1 MTLRPP
7 NRVAVVGA
15 GAAGSFFTLE
25 LSRLRPDVTIDVY
38 DRDGRPPGAGIVLSW
53 AFADQIKADHPEA
66 FALPDSA
73 LATWDRT
80 LTVVG
85 GERVWSGAYGMFGVS
100 RRAFTAHLRQ
110 LVRALPN
117 VRFTGRTVRSAPGSY
132 DLVVLADGANSR
144 LRTFSKDRFG
154 TRASLGR
161 TRYLW
166 MSTPIAMDP
175 TFILK
180 PVRDGLLI
188 VHSYPHADQ
197 ESTFIVEADAE
208 ILARHGLAGPPV
220 REIEGLL
227 ARTFEAELGG
237 APLRAQTPDWRSF
250 RTIVNER
257 WHGDGMVL
265 IGDAA
270 HTVHF
275 STGSGTALAIDDALC
290 LARALTE
297 RPAIA
302 DAVGEYARARRPVI
316 EEAQAEARE
325 SRRWFETLS
334 RRERLQGHRTVFALR
349 SRRTANT
356 YTRLNARD
364 PDFVAKAVETLAG
377 RPVAAE
383 PVDLPVEVGTMTL
396 TNRVVGVEDTA
407 SGEPTLCFPT
417 VTGARPCL
425 VTGAE
430 AGHAGEPP
438 VPDFALVREGPS
450 ADIGARVRGLRSAG
464 ASAVGLVLSVTE
476 EHYRKDPAACGFDF
490 VAVPSQAG
498 PGRVESTRL
507 ADEIRYGSGLP
518 VLLLSPE
525 EMSRD
530 ELNTLVLAGRIDMYA
545 LWQVP
550 EKTSAEVADTP

>member
-1 MTLRPP
+1 MTLRPLS
-7 NRVAVVGA
+7 RVAVVGA

-53 AFADQIKADHPEA
+53 AFADQVKADHPEA

-100 RRAFTAHLRQ
+100 RRVLTAHLRR
-110 LVRALPN
+110 LVRARPN
-117 VRFTGRTVRSAPGSY
+117 VRFTSRTVTSPPGTH
-132 DLVVLADGANSR
+132 DLIVLADGANSR
-144 LRTFSKDRFG
+144 SRTLAEDRFG
-154 TRASLGR
+154 TSASLGR

-166 MSTPIAMDP
+166 MSTPIALDP
-175 TFILK
+175 TFVLK

-188 VHSYPHADQ
+188 VHSYPHAER

-208 ILARHGLAGPPV
+208 TLARHRLAGRPV
-220 REIEGLL
+220 REIEESL
-227 ARTFEAELGG
+227 ARMFEAELGG

-257 WHGDGMVL
+257 WHDDRMVL

-297 RPAIA
+297 RPSTA
-302 DAVGEYARARRPVI
+302 DAVEVYARTRQPVI
-316 EEAQAEARE
+316 REAQAEAWE

-334 RRERLQGHRTVFALR
+334 RRERLEGHRTVFALR
-349 SRRTANT
+349 SRRAANT
-356 YTRLNARD
+356 YARLGARD
-364 PDFVAKAVETLAG
+364 PEFVAKAVEKLAG
-377 RPVAAE
+377 RRVALE
-383 PVDLPVEVGTMTL
+383 PVDLPLRIGTL
-396 TNRVVGVEDTA
+396 TLESRMVDVEEAEPGVRTLRLPTTA
-407 SGEPTLCFPT
+407 GP
-417 VTGARPCL
+417 RRCL
-425 VTGAE
+425 VLGAE
-430 AGHAGEPP
+430 EGIEERESP
-438 VPDFALVREGPS
+438 VPDCVLVEEGPS
-450 ADIGARVRGLRSAG
+450 ADIGALVRALRTAG
-464 ASAVGLVLSVTE
+464 ASAVGLVLSATE

-490 VAVPSQAG
+490 IVAASQAG
-498 PGRVESTRL
+498 TGRVERTRL
-507 ADEIRYGSGLP
+507 ADETRYRSGLP
-518 VLLLSPE
+518 VLLLSAE

-530 ELNTLVLAGRIDMYA
+530 EVNTVILAGRADLYA
-545 LWQVP
+545 WGRDIR
-550 EKTSAEVADTP
+550 AR